1 MSDRRTVFP
10 RRAKCRSESPSLLPS
25 HTRDHIGPSLP
36 PPLPLDRSTGG
47 KCVKSL
53 WKYDLLF
60 AYLCRVFFFIL
71 SFFFIRL
78 FFSKVGGSSWTLLV
92 YFASE
97 YYSFDY
103 ACRSEKR
110 DSSRI
115 FPMTE
120 EKKTYALFS
129 CNGISSLELKDLM
142 TILIL
147 PRIYNLTFKS
157 LWNQRPIGTFN
168 IAHLPHSK
176 DRQN

>member
-1 MSDRRTVFP
+1 MTGARFFLGVPNVDQNRPRFCQATHATILDRRSP
-10 RRAKCRSESPSLLPS
+10 HPSPSIDPRAANASSHCENTTCCLP
-25 HTRDHIGPSLP
+25 IFVG
-36 PPLPLDRSTGG
+36 
-47 KCVKSL
+47 
-53 WKYDLLF
+53 F
-60 AYLCRVFFFIL
+60 FFFIL

-157 LWNQRPIGTFN
+157 L
-168 IAHLPHSK
+168 
-176 DRQN
+176 